1 MEKEVVIL
9 MTGMIHVI
17 LSSKDVVCNLQVW
30 VETLVWE
37 TMLVHHTDLAVSTV
51 TVSST
56 MTLFQQVL
64 HLSEL

>member
-1 MEKEVVIL
+1 MIG
-9 MTGMIHVI
+9 TIHVTP
-17 LSSKDVVCNLQVW
+17 SSKDVVCNLALW

-56 MTLFQQVL
+56 MTLLQLEL